1 MSDNDNTLE
10 QNFNDAELQDIMNE
24 IESLE
29 KEFVEQ
35 EASEE
40 SSAQAETDIVQ
51 AEEPETIEAASE
63 EDMTH
68 EAETEVEASEDFEE
82 TPELEASQEDFQ
94 EDDFQEEDFQEEAH
108 AESDTDNVVSM
119 EGHRTQASATSTSDS
134 SSAGEMTFSGQ
145 GQMDFNMSFT
155 LGEKQATLSV
165 EDGKLKV
172 SVAGVELHLSE
183 EGCEVE
189 MAGGVHFSVPLD
201 SSTNSAGKK
210 AA

>member
-40 SSAQAETDIVQ
+40 SSAQSDEDNVQ
-51 AEEPETIEAASE
+51 AQQSETVEAEQEQELYDEP
-63 EDMTH
+63 TH
-68 EAETEVEASEDFEE
+68 EAQTQVEAATEEYTE
-82 TPELEASQEDFQ
+82 TPEM
-94 EDDFQEEDFQEEAH
+94 EESFEE
-108 AESDTDNVVSM
+108 EEQSDNVVSM
-119 EGHRTQASATSTSDS
+119 ENHRPETTTPSYDS

-165 EDGKLKV
+165 ESGKLKV
-172 SVAGVELHLSE
+172 SVSGVELYLSE

-189 MAGGVHFSVPLD
+189 MAGGVRFSVPLD
-201 SSTNSAGKK
+201 GAANSAGKK